1 MEHFNPDYLRLSIFL
16 GVFGVLAIIETL
28 HPRRK
33 MEAGRPGRWFTN
45 LSLTFI
51 DGILVRLVLGAAAY
65 GAAQFAA
72 DHSWGFL
79 NDVEL
84 SWPVEFAIG
93 FIFLDMMVYLQHV
106 LSHALPFLWRFH
118 LVHHSDLEFDV
129 TTALR
134 FHPVETIIL
143 MFYKIGLV
151 AAMGIDPWAVVIFEV
166 VHTASVQFNHS
177 NIKFSQAFD
186 AKLRRIIIT
195 PDFHRVHHSME
206 PEETNSNFGFFLPWW
221 DMLFGTY
228 RPRPA
233 VPHNVMQ
240 IGLAEYREPEE
251 LSLPGLLLMPANP
264 RMGAYSFGKSEE

>member
-1 MEHFNPDYLRLSIFL
+1 MENFNPDYLRLSVFL
-16 GVFGVLAIIETL
+16 GAFGVLAIAEAL
-28 HPRRK
+28 RPRRK
-33 MEAGRPGRWFTN
+33 MEAGRMGRWFSN
-45 LSLTFI
+45 LTLTFFN
-51 DGILVRLVLGAAAY
+51 GILVRLVLGTAAF
-65 GAAQFAA
+65 GAAEFAA
-72 DHSWGFL
+72 DRSWGFL

-93 FIFLDMMVYLQHV
+93 FILLDIMIYLQHV

-118 LVHHSDLEFDV
+118 LVHHSDLEVDV

-134 FHPVETIIL
+134 FHPVEMFIL

-151 AAMGIDPWAVVIFEV
+151 AALGIDPWTVVIYEIGLTV
-166 VHTASVQFNHS
+166 STQFNHA
-177 NIKFSQAFD
+177 NIKFAPSFD
-186 AKLRRIIIT
+186 AKLRRFIIT

-228 RPRPA
+228 RPQPA
-233 VPHNVMQ
+233 MPHNVMQ

-251 LSLPGLLLMPANP
+251 LSLPALLLMPVNP

>member
-1 MEHFNPDYLRLSIFL
+1 MENFNPDYLRLSIFL
-16 GVFGVLAIIETL
+16 GAFGVLAIAEAL
-28 HPRRK
+28 RPRRK
-33 MEAGRPGRWFTN
+33 MEAGRTGRWFSN

-51 DGILVRLVLGAAAY
+51 DGILVRLVLGAASY

-72 DHSWGFL
+72 DRSWGFL

-84 SWPVEFAIG
+84 SWPLESAIG
-93 FIFLDMMVYLQHV
+93 FILLDLMVYLQHV

-118 LVHHSDLEFDV
+118 LVHHSDLEVDV

-134 FHPVETIIL
+134 FHPVETLIL
-143 MFYKIGLV
+143 TFYKIGLV
-151 AAMGIDPWAVVIFEV
+151 AALGIDPWTIVIYEAAFIV
-166 VHTASVQFNHS
+166 STQFNHS
-177 NIKFSQAFD
+177 NIKFAPSFD

-206 PEETNSNFGFFLPWW
+206 AEETNSNFGFSLPWW

-228 RPRPA
+228 RPQPA

-251 LSLPGLLLMPANP
+251 LSLPALLLMPVNP